1 MAGVAKDNKDAII
14 AAYNY
19 TVKAS
24 LITNDDVEDLITETI
39 SDVLLNFEY
48 GTKHMPTIYIGI
60 KVNTKLY
67 NKLVKNKNS
76 ATIKLSIYKYNKN
89 STTQLQKPYIVVA
102 VYISDTVEEEK
113 SLDTG

>member
-1 MAGVAKDNKDAII
+1 MASVAKDNKDAII

-48 GTKHMPTIYIGI
+48 GTKHMPTI
-60 KVNTKLY
+60 
-67 NKLVKNKNS
+67 
-76 ATIKLSIYKYNKN
+76 
-89 STTQLQKPYIVVA
+89 
-102 VYISDTVEEEK
+102 
-113 SLDTG
+113 